1 MAMILAC
8 LSFITVLL
16 LFRGFAWAE
25 AKPWR
30 EVGKHLVLLLFGLPC
45 LFLIPFFAYEVW
57 LATGLPPDFGAVYV
71 MGGSSAVVTLFG
83 IMSYFSG
90 RRSYLR
96 QKASSR

>member
-45 LFLIPFFAYEVW
+45 LFLIPFFAYEVC
-57 LATGLPPDFGAVYV
+57 GSQPDFHLT
-71 MGGSSAVVTLFG
+71 SELF
-83 IMSYFSG
+83 M
-90 RRSYLR
+90 
-96 QKASSR
+96 